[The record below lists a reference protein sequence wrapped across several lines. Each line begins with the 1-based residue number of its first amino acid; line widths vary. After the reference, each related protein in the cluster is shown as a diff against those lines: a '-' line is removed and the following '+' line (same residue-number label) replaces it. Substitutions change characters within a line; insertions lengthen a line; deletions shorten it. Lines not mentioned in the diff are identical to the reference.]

1 MVNEGPHE
9 LMNSDTKRYETFPGS
24 LLNID
29 NVVVVVVVVLVGI
42 ISLKKKGWKKIFS
55 TIYRRSWK
63 IGIRKKKNYAMDISD
78 SMTKIYKFEE

>member
-42 ISLKKKGWKKIFS
+42 ISLKKRRDGKKYS
-55 TIYRRSWK
+55 RRYIVVLGK
-63 IGIRKKKNYAMDISD
+63 L
-78 SMTKIYKFEE
+78 E

>member
-42 ISLKKKGWKKIFS
+42 ISLKKKGWKKNILD
-55 TIYRRSWK
+55 
-63 IGIRKKKNYAMDISD
+63 DIS
-78 SMTKIYKFEE
+78 SFLENWNKEKENYEQM

>member
-29 NVVVVVVVVLVGI
+29 NVVVVVVVVVLVGI
-42 ISLKKKGWKKIFS
+42 ISLKKRRDGKKYS
-55 TIYRRSWK
+55 RRYIVVLGK
-63 IGIRKKKNYAMDISD
+63 L
-78 SMTKIYKFEE
+78 E